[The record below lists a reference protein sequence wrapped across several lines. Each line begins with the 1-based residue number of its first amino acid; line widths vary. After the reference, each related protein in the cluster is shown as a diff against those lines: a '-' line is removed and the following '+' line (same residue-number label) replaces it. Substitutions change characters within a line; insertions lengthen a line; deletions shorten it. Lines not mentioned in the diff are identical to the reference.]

1 MCKVTFEKDDT
12 SIEDFYGD
20 LKADFANKFL
30 GGGALMS
37 GCVQEEIMFTNH
49 P

>member
-1 MCKVTFEKDDT
+1 MCEIKMESNTA
-12 SIEDFYGD
+12 SIEDYYGY

-37 GCVQEEIMFTNH
+37 GCVQ
-49 P
+49 